1 MSGFNQEQKIAFG
14 CLRHLRGGF
23 GFIHGPPDTGKMFW
37 LLRTLSIF
45 LHHPNSETGKRH
57 QVLSTASSN
66 NVVDSAA

>member
-1 MSGFNQEQKIAFG
+1 MSGFNKEQKIAFES
-14 CLRHLRGGF
+14 LRHLCGGF
-23 GFIHGPPDTGKMFW
+23 AFIYGPPDTGKMFW

-57 QVLSTASSN
+57 QILSTASSN